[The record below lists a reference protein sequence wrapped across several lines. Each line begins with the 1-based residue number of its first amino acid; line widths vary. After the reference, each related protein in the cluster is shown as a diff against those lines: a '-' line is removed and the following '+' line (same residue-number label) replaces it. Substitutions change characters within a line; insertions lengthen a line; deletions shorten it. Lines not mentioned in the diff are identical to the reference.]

1 MMILA
6 SMPMVFRLGSRWLL
20 MLARSLV
27 SSFDRY
33 NCSFNVVGVGVK
45 AYGPLKIGLCS
56 H

>member
-1 MMILA
+1 MKADDDDTCLK
-6 SMPMVFRLGSRWLL
+6 MPMVFRLGSRWLL

-27 SSFDRY
+27 SSF
-33 NCSFNVVGVGVK
+33 FNVVGVGVK